1 MQRKFKAAATLA
13 AVGLVAILAGCS
25 SSASTP
31 TSTNAAASSD
41 RGKTITVWSLNEQ
54 PNRLAIAKTAAAKFT
69 AKTGIKV
76 KLVGVNEDQFP
87 QLLTTA
93 AAAGTLPDV
102 VGALPLADVRT
113 MSGNDLDNTKAE
125 AQIVSNLDA
134 KTFSQAALKYTR
146 SGSTQLSVP
155 SDGYPITL
163 MYRKDIFAKA
173 GLTAPTTYS
182 EVLADAK
189 KLNSPSMAGFVGGDS
204 ASTDFTQSTF
214 EWLALANG
222 CELVNS
228 KGKVTLDS
236 TACQSS
242 FSFYGN
248 LIKKYSIPGA
258 NDSTASKTAYMGGKA
273 AMTIWSSFL
282 LPEMAGLDNSI
293 MPTCPQCTT
302 DPGFIAKNTGFVT
315 SLKGPDSKTAAT
327 AGDVTSWV
335 VSSTAQASAS
345 EAYVEYMMSTGYTSW
360 LSQAPE
366 GMFPTRNGTT
376 TDPTEYSTAWKKLPT
391 GIDHP
396 TPLDSLYSDSDLA
409 AMQNSVNTF
418 SRWGFSQGQGD
429 LVGSILTSLPIPQA
443 IAAMKNG
450 TVTPKGAAAQA
461 QAAVVAV
468 QNSLK

>member
-1 MQRKFKAAATLA
+1 MERKYKMVAVVVAFGLA
-13 AVGLVAILAGCS
+13 AGLAGCS
-25 SSASTP
+25 ATASTP
-31 TSTNAAASSD
+31 KASTAASD
-41 RGKTITVWSLNEQ
+41 KGKTITVWSLNEQ
-54 PNRLAIAKTAAAKFT
+54 PNRLAIAQAAAAKFT

-113 MSGNDLDNTKAE
+113 MSANQLDNTKAE
-125 AQIVSNLDA
+125 AQIISDLGA
-134 KTFSQAALKYTR
+134 KTFSASALTYTR

-155 SDGYPITL
+155 SDGYPISL
-163 MYRKDIFAKA
+163 MYRKDLFAKA
-173 GLTAPTTYS
+173 GLSAPKTYAD
-182 EVLADAK
+182 VLADAK
-189 KLNSPSMAGFVGGDS
+189 KLNSSTMAGFVGGDS
-204 ASTDFTQSTF
+204 ASTDFTESTF

-222 CELVNS
+222 CQLVNS
-228 KGKVTLDS
+228 KGTVTLDS
-236 TACQSS
+236 KSCQDA

-248 LIKKYSIPGA
+248 LIKNYSIPGA

-282 LPEMAGLDNSI
+282 LPQMAGLDNAI
-293 MPTCPQCTT
+293 MPTCAQCAT

-315 SLKGPDSKTAAT
+315 SLRGPDSSTSAQ

-335 VSSTAQASAS
+335 VSSTAQASA
-345 EAYVEYMMSTGYTSW
+345 AKTFVEYMMSTGYLTW

-366 GMFPTRNGTT
+366 GMFPTRNGTAA
-376 TDPTEYSTAWKKLPT
+376 DPTLYSSGWKKLPSGT
-391 GIDHP
+391 DRP
-396 TPLDSLYSDSDLA
+396 TALGSLYSSADLLNL
-409 AMQNSVNTF
+409 QNSVNSF
-418 SRWGFSQGQGD
+418 SRWGFSQGQGS

-443 IAAMKNG
+443 IASLKNG
-450 TVTPKGAAAQA
+450 NISAKGAASQA